1 MRTPVPLK
9 LAYRLLNHGPTT
21 LITSAHGGRRNV
33 MAAAW
38 VMPLDFEPPK
48 LAVVVASGT
57 ETRRLVD
64 ASGALVVHVPTRA
77 QLDLTW
83 TVGSVSG
90 ADVDKF
96 VAYGIATAPASQV
109 DAPLIEGCA
118 AWLECRVLP
127 KPDLAA
133 ELDLFVVEVLA
144 AWADDTVFD
153 DGAWHLTTDTQRH
166 LHHVARG
173 RFFLTGAP
181 VDAALL
187 EPRGPKAMP

>member
-1 MRTPVPLK
+1 MRVSVPLK
-9 LAYRLLNHGPTT
+9 QAYRLLNHGPTT
-21 LITSAHGGRRNV
+21 LITSAHAGQRNV

-48 LAVVVASGT
+48 LAVVVAQGT
-57 ETRRLVD
+57 QTRRLVD
-64 ASGALVVHVPTRA
+64 ASGELVVQVPTRS
-77 QLDLTW
+77 QVDLTW
-83 TVGSVSG
+83 TVGSVTG

-96 VAYGIATAPASQV
+96 EAYRIATAPASRV
-109 DAPLIEGCA
+109 EAPLIEGCA

-133 ELDLFVVEVLA
+133 ELDLFVVEVVA
-144 AWADDTVFD
+144 AWADDTVFHD
-153 DGAWHLTTDTQRH
+153 EAWYLTDDTQRH

-181 VDAALL
+181 VEGALL
-187 EPRGPKAMP
+187 EPRGPKPTR